1 MGDIRLRWGWEGRL
15 EPEVANG
22 WDGVGEVRER
32 LLPGRIYLPLH
43 TTLLGLQMNKRSLE
57 NREEKGEL
65 D

>member
-1 MGDIRLRWGWEGRL
+1 MGDIRMRWGGEGRL

-32 LLPGRIYLPLH
+32 LLPGRIYLTLH